1 MKKIFINIIFL
12 ALLINCSYADYDRKD
27 DLQKQITV
35 YNYEISYLNDL
46 IKNNFNEINIQNQ
59 KLRELNNNIILL
71 SSLISNGNVPKG
83 DFKEKLISTEAE
95 YIKYKEKIDK
105 LKSDFKKKIL
115 WLYKNG
121 TDYELEI
128 LFSSKSFNDFY
139 TRLEYMNK
147 ISQLRKNDFFR
158 ISQEQLLFEEKQKIL
173 KMSKEEFDKYI
184 KEKKD
189 DFKQISD
196 EKSRIENIIRLKKDE
211 NENYIRQIGK
221 MEILISKRQNDMKMI
236 SEDFIYKTDTIAAYQ
251 NLTFDRLKGM
261 LILPVQSLDII
272 SDYGKS
278 VDPAT
283 RSVIYNNGVDVSIA
297 KGSYVKNVAD
307 GYVEDIIYIP
317 LYGTTVIINHN
328 NNYRTIYSILKEVN
342 VALNDKV
349 PAGKIIAKTGENLN
363 GQSFHF
369 ELWHDTTPLDPK
381 QWMKKGALVNAK

>member
-1 MKKIFINIIFL
+1 MVNFV
-12 ALLINCSYADYDRKD
+12 YADYDRKD
-27 DLQKQITV
+27 DLQKQIEV
-35 YNYEISYLNDL
+35 YNYEIGYLNDL
-46 IKNNFNEINIQNQ
+46 IKKNFNEINLQNQ
-59 KLRELNNNIILL
+59 KLREINDNIILL
-71 SSLISNGNVPKG
+71 SSLISNSNFPKG
-83 DFKEKLISTEAE
+83 DFKEKLITTEAD
-95 YIKYKEKIDK
+95 YIKYKGKIDK
-105 LKSDFKKKIL
+105 LKSDFRKKIL

-147 ISQLRKNDFFR
+147 ISQIRKNDFFR
-158 ISQEQLLFEEKQKIL
+158 INQEQSLIEEKQKIL
-173 KMSKEEFDKYI
+173 KMSKDEFDKYI
-184 KEKKD
+184 NEKKD
-189 DFKQISD
+189 DYRQITD
-196 EKSRIENIIRLKKDE
+196 EKNKIENIIRQRKDE

-221 MEILISKRQNDMKMI
+221 MEYLITKRQNDMKMI
-236 SEDFIYKTDTIAAYQ
+236 SEDFIYKTDSNITYKNIS
-251 NLTFDRLKGM
+251 FDGLKGL

-278 VDPAT
+278 VDPST

-297 KGSYVKNVAD
+297 KGSFVKNVAD

-328 NNYRTIYSILKEVN
+328 NNYRTIYSILKEIN
-342 VALNDKV
+342 VSINEKV

-369 ELWHDTTPLDPK
+369 ELWRDTTPLDPK
-381 QWMKKGALVNAK
+381 QWMKKGALVSAK